1 MTWPR
6 FEQDELDAVQAVLR
20 SGRVNYWTGREGRSF
35 EREFA
40 AYCGAAHG
48 VALANG
54 TLALELALRALGV
67 GSGDDVL
74 VTPRSFFASAGAIM
88 LTGGRPV
95 FADVDTD
102 SQNVTV
108 ETLGAAITPETKA
121 IVVVHLAGWPCDMD
135 AIGAFAA
142 SNGLAIVEDCAQ
154 AHGASWR
161 GRKVGSFGDAAAFS
175 FCQDK
180 IMTTGGEGGMLLTRA
195 EDVWKRAWSY
205 KDHGKNW
212 DKVQRDD
219 HPPGFRWLHDTLGTN
234 WRMTEMQA
242 AIGRCQLRKLP
253 AWLEIRRRNA
263 RLLSGALEGVAGLR
277 VPSPPAEVSH
287 AFYKFYFFVEPQTLR
302 SGWNRDRI
310 MSEISAH
317 GVPCFS
323 GSCPEIYR
331 ERVFEGASSRP
342 SSALPGA
349 RQLGQTSL
357 VLLVDPS
364 HDCAQIER
372 AAHTVSKVMASA
384 VR

>member
-1 MTWPR
+1 
-6 FEQDELDAVQAVLR
+6 
-20 SGRVNYWTGREGRSF
+20 
-35 EREFA
+35 
-40 AYCGAAHG
+40 
-48 VALANG
+48 
-54 TLALELALRALGV
+54 
-67 GSGDDVL
+67 
-74 VTPRSFFASAGAIM
+74 
-88 LTGGRPV
+88 
-95 FADVDTD
+95 
-102 SQNVTV
+102 
-108 ETLGAAITPETKA
+108 
-121 IVVVHLAGWPCDMD
+121 
-135 AIGAFAA
+135 
-142 SNGLAIVEDCAQ
+142 
-154 AHGASWR
+154 
-161 GRKVGSFGDAAAFS
+161 
-175 FCQDK
+175 
-180 IMTTGGEGGMLLTRA
+180 
-195 EDVWKRAWSY
+195 
-205 KDHGKNW
+205 
-212 DKVQRDD
+212 
-219 HPPGFRWLHDTLGTN
+219 
-234 WRMTEMQA
+234 MTEMQA